1 METETP
7 LYATSEKVLIAT
19 SSFSLSVSIITEL
32 ILCYMFTKGSSK
44 VRNTRAGPAGTIPCE
59 GRARADGSRQA
70 KFYLRSLLFAVLLA
84 NCVFSLSAFI
94 LVAVL
99 NSLPDAVKAHAGA
112 SGVTRAALWRDSGA
126 ALETP
131 LAQAATARDWLVSVK
146 ASQWLCLV
154 VFLLSAVLFVS
165 AWRDLERERRESEM
179 EVGDCERHMGEKGEI
194 FI

>member
-1 METETP
+1 M
-7 LYATSEKVLIAT
+7 
-19 SSFSLSVSIITEL
+19 
-32 ILCYMFTKGSSK
+32 
-44 VRNTRAGPAGTIPCE
+44 
-59 GRARADGSRQA
+59 
-70 KFYLRSLLFAVLLA
+70 LLA

-99 NSLPDAVKAHAGA
+99 NSLPDAVKPYPGGA
-112 SGVTRAALWRDSGA
+112 TRTALWRDSGA

-131 LAQAATARDWLVSVK
+131 LAQAATARDWLISVH

-179 EVGDCERHMGEKGEI
+179 ELGDCERRLGEKGAI

>member
-1 METETP
+1 METDIP

-44 VRNTRAGPAGTIPCE
+44 
-59 GRARADGSRQA
+59 A
-70 KFYLRSLLFAVLLA
+70 KYYLRSLLFAVLLA

-99 NSLPDAVKAHAGA
+99 NSLPDVVRQAG
-112 SGVTRAALWRDSGA
+112 GGGGGLTRAALWRDSGVV
-126 ALETP
+126 LETP
-131 LAQAATARDWLVSVK
+131 LAQAATARDWLISVQ

-165 AWRDLERERRESEM
+165 AWRDLERERRETDM
-179 EVGDCERHMGEKGEI
+179 TVLGDCERRMGEKGEI